1 MKNCV
6 SDILN
11 NIISTNKLRNNG
23 VMSGLSD
30 LLSLSIPQFE
40 VQTNGNAAV
49 VAAAAAAASA
59 AAANDAGQIDDKMA
73 TLSLNKNNSGSSANA
88 TPHGQSNSNSLL
100 NRTSIMIALPDIHTL
115 VRG

>member
-49 VAAAAAAASA
+49 VAAAAAA